1 MIKPLEKTEM
11 NIMNFITIKKMK
23 DDFLKSK
30 I

>member
-1 MIKPLEKTEM
+1 MIEPLEKTEM

>member
-23 DDFLKSK
+23 DDFHKSK